1 MTKNTSSPDKS
12 SIQGTKKSSSQKE
25 RRFQYDDRRYIDRG
39 QMYVL
44 QISQAILT
52 QGVKELNCG
61 KVGRPFVFSNTC
73 FAAAFLFRN
82 ATNIRYRQLQGLAET
97 IVGRENALTYS
108 AFQKRMTRLGCTFKQ
123 KGSGNTAAAW
133 FSDGRTKTEISLFAF
148 DAIGLKPT
156 NRGDWMTEKWGTRR
170 GFIKLHVGVDART
183 KKIYAVVITDDKCGD
198 SPQFEELA
206 EQAFANAEKS
216 SNVNTPADPMIAADG
231 AYDTRKIRRY
241 CSEKGIAQQI
251 PVRIN
256 FSGNSGGCV
265 SRKEAGFIQLGG
277 FDHIDKKT
285 EHEFADLTRLQK
297 RERQK
302 MWQKE
307 SGYNDRWSVEI
318 AFSTFKRMFGECTNA
333 RKWENVK
340 TEIYGKVCLY
350 NHMFDMAIEGG
361 YDTPRIVYLPRKPP
375 SKTAR
380 LEER

>member
-1 MTKNTSSPDKS
+1 MTKNTSSPDKPS
-12 SIQGTKKSSSQKE
+12 TQGTKKSSSQKE

-52 QGVKELNCG
+52 QGVEELNCG

-97 IVGRENALTYS
+97 IVGRENAPTYS
-108 AFQKRMTRLGCTFKQ
+108 AFQKRMTRLGCTFEQ
-123 KGSGNTAAAW
+123 KGSGNTTTAW
-133 FSDGRTKTEISLFAF
+133 FSDGSAKTEISLFAF
-148 DAIGLKPT
+148 DATGLKPT

-183 KKIYAVVITDDKCGD
+183 KKIYAVAITDDKCGD

-216 SNVNTPADPMIAADG
+216 SNVNTPADPRIAADG

-241 CSEKGIAQQI
+241 CSEKGIAPHIQ
-251 PVRIN
+251 VRIN

-265 SRKEAGFIQLGG
+265 AL
-277 FDHIDKKT
+277 DKMFRT
-285 EHEFADLTRLQK
+285 LCV
-297 RERQK
+297 
-302 MWQKE
+302 
-307 SGYNDRWSVEI
+307 YSVEQNI
-318 AFSTFKRMFGECTNA
+318 
-333 RKWENVK
+333 
-340 TEIYGKVCLY
+340 
-350 NHMFDMAIEGG
+350 
-361 YDTPRIVYLPRKPP
+361 
-375 SKTAR
+375 
-380 LEER
+380 